1 MLVLHPDDMQGTV
14 RAETQWWVGRVGM
27 NNVMEIVNM
36 IVYVEATV
44 IFYKPYCLGIGDCKG
59 GDILLEVL
67 KIFFMCLAYMN
78 CLLFSVW
85 IGIYFIKIWINV
97 NN

>member
-1 MLVLHPDDMQGTV
+1 
-14 RAETQWWVGRVGM
+14 
-27 NNVMEIVNM
+27 MEIVNM

-78 CLLFSVW
+78 CLLFSV
-85 IGIYFIKIWINV
+85 
-97 NN
+97 